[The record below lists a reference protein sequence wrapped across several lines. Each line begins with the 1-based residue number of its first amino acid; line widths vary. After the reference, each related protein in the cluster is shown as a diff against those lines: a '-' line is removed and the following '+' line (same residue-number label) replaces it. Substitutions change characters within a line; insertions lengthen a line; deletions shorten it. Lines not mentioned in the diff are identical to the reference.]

1 MGWFWTDDVPTARPN
16 ATAALPQ
23 SHPAP
28 PRGGS
33 AGEPPVSLA
42 KHARVPVLITSPQPA
57 CPMHKSNTTTPPSPA
72 RDPELA
78 ALSSAAS
85 SACPYNPPDGTASS
99 KSPSY
104 ISKLNPLNYMP
115 ASISNTREATQQT
128 VTLPLSREA
137 STIPRGD
144 GPGNWEYP
152 SPQQMYNAMLRKGYT
167 DTPAEHVESM
177 VAVHNFLNEGAW
189 EEVRSWEGLFAHG
202 LGKGWEYCRQGEEN
216 AQRELAL
223 DGLRRQRR
231 GVEVA
236 EPKLLRFMG
245 RPNEPTPKARMLGF
259 MAWLYPSQ
267 FPDNPPFDRHDWFV
281 QRHSSDGATR
291 EVRYVIDYYSGP
303 PEPTGEPV
311 FYLDVR
317 PAVDGPT
324 AACERLARWGGD
336 VWYRASGGSVREELE
351 RRQRR

>member
-1 MGWFWTDDVPTARPN
+1 MGWFWVDKSAIAQPN
-16 ATAALPQ
+16 PSQALPP
-23 SHPAP
+23 SHPP
-28 PRGGS
+28 LPRD
-33 AGEPPVSLA
+33 AAEPP
-42 KHARVPVLITSPQPA
+42 PA
-57 CPMHKSNTTTPPSPA
+57 CPMHNSLA
-72 RDPELA
+72 RDSNKETA
-78 ALSSAAS
+78 ALSSAAAS
-85 SACPYNPPDGTASS
+85 TQSACPYNPPSS
-99 KSPSY
+99 SEPTPTPSY

-115 ASISNTREATQQT
+115 TSISNTRDAAEQSVA
-128 VTLPLSREA
+128 LPLSREP

-144 GPGNWEYP
+144 GSGNWEYP

-189 EEVRSWEGLFAHG
+189 EEIKGWEGLFAQG
-202 LGKGWEYCRQGEEN
+202 IGRGWEWCKNGEDHAMRS
-216 AQRELAL
+216 AQLEA
-223 DGLRRQRR
+223 LRRERR
-231 GVEVA
+231 GEA
-236 EPKLLRFMG
+236 AADPKLLRFMG
-245 RPNEPTPKARMLGF
+245 RPNEPTPKARMLSF

-281 QRHSSDGATR
+281 QRQAPGGATR

-317 PAVDGPT
+317 PAVDSPT

-351 RRQRR
+351 RRGRGR